1 MIKLKTKE
9 EIQILREGGKRLAS
23 ILATLA
29 TQVKPGVK
37 TRDLD
42 DEARRLIQEYGDNPA
57 FLNYRPKG
65 ARLAYPAALC
75 VSVNDEIV
83 HGIPSQYEIKEGDVV
98 TLDLGLVHAGL
109 FTDSAITLAVGPV
122 PEEVQLL
129 LDRTKKALDL
139 AIAQAVVGKTVGDIG
154 FAVEQYIKPFG
165 YGIIEDL
172 AGHGVGY
179 AVHEDPQIPNFG
191 QPGTGEKLKA
201 GMVIAI
207 EPMITLGTKET
218 DLLDDEYTF
227 VSADG
232 TLSAHFEHTIAVTD
246 SGPIILTA
254 L

>member
-42 DEARRLIQEYGDNPA
+42 DEARRLIAAGGDSPA

-98 TLDLGLVHAGL
+98 TLDLGLVHGGL
-109 FTDSAITLAVGPV
+109 FTDSAITLAVGEV
-122 PEEVQLL
+122 SKEVQNLI
-129 LDRTKKALDL
+129 DRTKKSLDL

-191 QPGTGEKLKA
+191 QPGIGDKLKA

-207 EPMITLGTKET
+207 EPMIAMGTKET

-227 VSADG
+227 VTADG
-232 TLSAHFEHTIAVTD
+232 SFSAHFEHTIAVTD